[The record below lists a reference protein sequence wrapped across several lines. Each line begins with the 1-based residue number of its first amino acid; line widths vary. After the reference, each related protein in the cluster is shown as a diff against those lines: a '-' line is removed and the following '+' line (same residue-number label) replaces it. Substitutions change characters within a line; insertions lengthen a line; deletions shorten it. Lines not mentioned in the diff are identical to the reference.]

1 LGNVWIKNRQP
12 AKLASIDFARF
23 SQEVEGRCG
32 EREYI
37 PHRTNGSRAGKES
50 LQARKKEAA
59 AASRRPLP
67 KFRPLIR
74 GFPA

>member
-23 SQEVEGRCG
+23 SQEVEGRG
-32 EREYI
+32 AEREYI

-50 LQARKKEAA
+50 LQARKKRSSGPLTTTAA
-59 AASRRPLP
+59 EILA
-67 KFRPLIR
+67 LIR